1 MEFIPPKIKER
12 LQKLEEEN
20 ISLRQELE
28 QIKTDTGKRSGALPL
43 IMVVLLLMAVALF
56 QFFKSSQYSSEEIA
70 RMKVELWKSGAAI
83 DTSFIPSDDITYS
96 IQIGAFKKHDIKELS
111 RNLEGA
117 SVVAKDSL
125 SLLVIGSYASLPD
138 AQEMLSIVVKL
149 GIENAFIIAQKNGK
163 AVGLLTEQND
173 E

>member
-1 MEFIPPKIKER
+1 MEFISPEIKER
-12 LQKLEEEN
+12 LQKLEAEN
-20 ISLRQELE
+20 VSLKQELE
-28 QIKTDTGKRSGALPL
+28 QIKTDTGKRSGVLPL
-43 IMVVLLLMAVALF
+43 MLVVLLLMAVALF
-56 QFFKSSQYSSEEIA
+56 QFYKSTQNSSEEIA
-70 RMKVELWKSGAAI
+70 RMKVELWKSGEAI

-111 RNLEGA
+111 RNIEGA

-138 AQEMLSIVVKL
+138 AQEMLNVVVKL

>member
-20 ISLRQELE
+20 VSLKQELE
-28 QIKTDTGKRSGALPL
+28 QIKTDTGKRSGVLPL
-43 IMVVLLLMAVALF
+43 ILVVLLLMAVALF
-56 QFFKSSQYSSEEIA
+56 QFFKSAQNSSEEIA
-70 RMKVELWKSGAAI
+70 RMKVELWKSGEAI
-83 DTSFIPSDDITYS
+83 ETSFIPSDDITYS

-138 AQEMLSIVVKL
+138 AKEMLSIVVKL

>member
-28 QIKTDTGKRSGALPL
+28 QIKTDTGKRSGVLPL
-43 IMVVLLLMAVALF
+43 ILVVLLLMAVALF
-56 QFFKSSQYSSEEIA
+56 QFFKSTQNSSEEIA

-138 AQEMLSIVVKL
+138 AQKMLNIVVKL

>member
-1 MEFIPPKIKER
+1 MEFISPKIKER
-12 LQKLEEEN
+12 LQKLEAEN
-20 ISLRQELE
+20 VSLKQELE
-28 QIKTDTGKRSGALPL
+28 QIKTDTGKRSGVLPL
-43 IMVVLLLMAVALF
+43 ILVVLLLMTVALF
-56 QFFKSSQYSSEEIA
+56 QFYKSTQNSSEEIA
-70 RMKVELWKSGAAI
+70 RMKVELWKSGEAI
-83 DTSFIPSDDITYS
+83 DTSFITSDDITYS

-138 AQEMLSIVVKL
+138 AQEMLNVVVKL